1 MKGKLI
7 KEIDNSFV
15 LLMEN
20 TNDLSGILASTNKT
34 NPEYTMG
41 KLSLKNCQAIER
53 GYDLDAI
60 KKEFIENQLQGLDSE
75 DCEKYIDFAEED
87 ANIFIEGFQ
96 KALEL
101 MGDKKFSDG
110 DIKKVIE
117 ISRQGSL
124 QENHNGYGVSTGS
137 IFVLDNL
144 SVNEIIQSLQQT
156 EWDVEVCTLN
166 DCNGDYN
173 LCYSRHFDCK
183 ICTNTGIPKLDA
195 NGCLILKRI

>member
-7 KEIDNSFV
+7 KISSESYKLVSLDGDFV
-15 LLMEN
+15 
-20 TNDLSGILASTNKT
+20 IK
-34 NPEYTMG
+34 G
-41 KLSLKNCQAIER
+41 KLSLKNCQVIER
-53 GYDLDAI
+53 GYDLDELV
-60 KKEFIENQLQGLDSE
+60 KEECKYNPDSLRQYDPYFISFY
-75 DCEKYIDFAEED
+75 KA
-87 ANIFIEGFQ
+87 GFQ

-101 MGDKKFSDG
+101 IVDKKFSDE
-110 DIKKVIE
+110 DIKKVVE

-124 QENHNGYGVSTGS
+124 QENHNGYGVSTES

-166 DCNGDYN
+166 DCYGDYN

-183 ICTNTGIPKLDA
+183 FCTDTGIPKLDE